1 MAFYVYI
8 LKCADGAYYT
18 GHTDNPDVRLASHRA
33 AQSDSWVTKRLPV
46 ELVFIEA
53 APTREEA
60 LAFEQQVKRWSRAKK
75 EALIVRDWERLQLL
89 AKSYSSFAV
98 HGSTSSPRT
107 GVSGER
113 AFSAELAEA
122 SPRTGVSSYAKLRHE
137 TQRPRRSPG
146 RLSPV
151 RGELVEP

>member
-1 MAFYVYI
+1 LAFYVYI

-33 AQSDSWVTKRLPV
+33 AKSGSWVSRRLPV
-46 ELVFIEA
+46 ELVFIES

-60 LAFEQQVKRWSRAKK
+60 LAFEQQVTRWSRAKK
-75 EALIVRDWERLQLL
+75 EALIARDWEKLQSL
-89 AKSYSSFAV
+89 AKSYSSVAV

-113 AFSAELAEA
+113 AFSAGLAE
-122 SPRTGVSSYAKLRHE
+122 PPHHKNY
-137 TQRPRRSPG
+137 
-146 RLSPV
+146 
-151 RGELVEP
+151 